1 MDKINNL
8 FESEVLKVVEA
19 FPSIYTKDDVV
30 SLLTTLR
37 TQVLTEV
44 SELKPAGGIT
54 EESFFA
60 FSADV
65 EHQLSRSLDNG
76 NIQLYDDSSAEFT
89 ISYDNRVELENIDIN
104 TDNIIDELNSILLDQ
119 FREHFSRPLTDND
132 KPE

>member
-1 MDKINNL
+1 MEKINGL

-44 SELKPAGGIT
+44 SELKPTGGIT
-54 EESFFA
+54 EELFFA

-65 EHQLSRSLDNG
+65 ENQLSRALNDG
-76 NIQLYDDSSAEFT
+76 NIEVYDDSSAEFT
-89 ISYDNRVELENIDIN
+89 INYDNRIELENF
-104 TDNIIDELNSILLDQ
+104 LY
-119 FREHFSRPLTDND
+119 RENCLTLVSSQ
-132 KPE
+132 

>member
-1 MDKINNL
+1 MDKINDL

-44 SELKPAGGIT
+44 SELKPTGGIT
-54 EESFFA
+54 EELFFA

-65 EHQLSRSLDNG
+65 ENQLSRALNDG
-76 NIQLYDDSSAEFT
+76 NIEVYDDSSAEFT
-89 ISYDNRVELENIDIN
+89 INYDNRIELENLDIN

-119 FREHFSRPLTDND
+119 FKAHFEESLTD

>member
-1 MDKINNL
+1 MEKINGL

-44 SELKPAGGIT
+44 SELKPTGGIT
-54 EESFFA
+54 EELFFA

-65 EHQLSRSLDNG
+65 ENQLSRALNDG
-76 NIQLYDDSSAEFT
+76 NIEVYDDSSAEFT
-89 ISYDNRVELENIDIN
+89 INYDNRIELENLDIN

-119 FREHFSRPLTDND
+119 FKAHFEESLTD

>member
-1 MDKINNL
+1 MEKINNL

-54 EESFFA
+54 EELFFA

-65 EHQLSRSLDNG
+65 ENQLSRALNDG
-76 NIQLYDDSSAEFT
+76 AIEVYDDSSAEFT
-89 ISYDNRVELENIDIN
+89 INYDNRIELENIDIN

-119 FREHFSRPLTDND
+119 FKAHFEKSLTD